1 MKIEEHEKAYKEHLK
16 NLNKAIEEGIEEN
29 QRNVGYNVSQGSV
42 ELFALHLHK
51 LHLLPGSGDQLDHRI
66 FKNKTLSEKKIPPKF
81 PSRNEILNLMRD
93 IETERNVICYG
104 KRKPKNRIEMM
115 IKKFQELR
123 ELINKN
129 LKLRLKNVA
138 KK

>member
-1 MKIEEHEKAYKEHLK
+1 
-16 NLNKAIEEGIEEN
+16 
-29 QRNVGYNVSQGSV
+29 
-42 ELFALHLHK
+42 
-51 LHLLPGSGDQLDHRI
+51 
-66 FKNKTLSEKKIPPKF
+66 
-81 PSRNEILNLMRD
+81 MRD